1 MFDKEK
7 QTSLLMDSV
16 DRLEEGK
23 FSDFKDSITGILES
37 KLEELSTEHDLIES
51 DEDEEIN
58 EAAKTVVKVNSK
70 GERRRKMVCGAGKK
84 LVNGVCV
91 LITGSEKLN
100 MKKGA
105 LKAKKTKKNLGAGY
119 ALKVQKKQN
128 KAMKKRQQQGL

>member
-7 QTSLLMDSV
+7 QASLLMDSV
-16 DRLEEGK
+16 DQISEDK
-23 FSDFKDSITGILES
+23 FSDFKDSIHNILES
-37 KLEELSTEHDLIES
+37 KLEELSTEHELDDS
-51 DEDEEIN
+51 EEVN
-58 EAAKTVVKVNSK
+58 EAAKTVIKVNSK

-84 LVNGVCV
+84 LVGGVCV
-91 LITGSEKLN
+91 LISGSEKLN

-128 KAMKKRQQQGL
+128 KAMLKRQQQGL

>member
-7 QTSLLMDSV
+7 QVSLLMDSV
-16 DRLEEGK
+16 DQISEDK
-23 FSDFKDSITGILES
+23 FSDFKDSIHSILES
-37 KLEELSTEHDLIES
+37 KLEELSTEHVLDDS
-51 DEDEEIN
+51 EEEVN

-100 MKKGA
+100 KKKGA
-105 LKAKKTKKNLGAGY
+105 LKAKRTKKNLGAGY

>member
-7 QTSLLMDSV
+7 QVSLLMDSV
-16 DRLEEGK
+16 DQISEDK
-23 FSDFKDSITGILES
+23 FSDFKDSIHSILES
-37 KLEELSTEHDLIES
+37 KLEELSTEHVLDDS
-51 DEDEEIN
+51 EEVN